1 VVGIE
6 GHEISCS
13 GMEVMRSRVQ
23 EWMSGD
29 LVFRNGGHEIS
40 WSGMEV
46 MSDIATRCIDHNDD
60 FETSGIFWTFT
71 RVIAEKNC
79 LQASKSKNI
88 VQHA

>member
-1 VVGIE
+1 
-6 GHEISCS
+6 
-13 GMEVMRSRVQ
+13 
-23 EWMSGD
+23 
-29 LVFRNGGHEIS
+29 
-40 WSGMEV
+40 MEV